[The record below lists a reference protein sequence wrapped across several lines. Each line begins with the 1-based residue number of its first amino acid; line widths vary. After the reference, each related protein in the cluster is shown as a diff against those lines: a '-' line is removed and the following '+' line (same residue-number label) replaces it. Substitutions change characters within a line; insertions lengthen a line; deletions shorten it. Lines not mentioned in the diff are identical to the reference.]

1 MLSADDLLD
10 TLERALAAT
19 GGDVELSAQSAR
31 IGTTRFANSRVTQT
45 GDVEERIIQARVSFG
60 GRVGAARTNAIDAA
74 SLAQVIADA
83 RAVAESQP
91 RGRFPGFAGGSEPLA
106 GSASFDEPTAQASAD
121 HRAALVSPAFEAA
134 ARAGM
139 TAAGLA
145 AVATNVYAV
154 ATSAGCRRVARTT
167 SARLDVIVAGGDASA
182 RLGACHHQISAIDA
196 VALAAETSERAQ
208 RTRTPIALP
217 EGTYDVILEP
227 PAVAEIL
234 EWLALTS
241 LGARSLEDGSSCLAG
256 RAGEAIT
263 GPISLYDDA
272 LAGEDGCPTLP
283 FDAEGTPRRRVVFLD
298 AGKAGAVTHDRTTAA
313 LLNAASTGHAPP
325 IADELFE
332 SGPLPQHLHLGAGS
346 DDAQGLLRKLGRGL
360 LVSRFHYVNGLLDT
374 RRALMTGMTR
384 DGLFLVENG
393 APVSPVRNLRWT
405 VPVLEAFA
413 RIDGITRSRQVI
425 GAGLSDAVMVAPT
438 VLVRG
443 WTFSG

>member
-1 MLSADDLLD
+1 VLSADDLLD
-10 TLERALAAT
+10 TLERALQTA
-19 GGDVELSAQSAR
+19 GGEVELSAHAAR

-45 GDVEERIIQARVSFG
+45 GDVEERIIQARVALD
-60 GRVGAARTNAIDAA
+60 GRVGAARTNAVDAA
-74 SLAQVIADA
+74 SLARVIADA

-91 RGRFPGFAGGSEPLA
+91 RGSFPGFTGGSEPLA
-106 GSASFDEPTAQASAD
+106 GTASFDAATEAASAD
-121 HRAALVSPAFEAA
+121 QRALLVSPAFAA
-134 ARAGM
+134 AAGAGM

-145 AVATNVYAV
+145 ATATNAYAV
-154 ATSAGCRRVARTT
+154 ATSAGCRRAARTT
-167 SARLDVIVAGGDASA
+167 SARLDVIIAGGDASA
-182 RLGACHHQISAIDA
+182 RLGVCHHQLGAIDA
-196 VALAAETSERAQ
+196 GALAAETSERAH
-208 RTRTPIALP
+208 RTRTPIALA
-217 EGTYDVILEP
+217 EGSYDVILEP
-227 PAVAEIL
+227 TAVAELL

-256 RAGEAIT
+256 RTGQAIT
-263 GPISLYDDA
+263 GPISLYDDG
-272 LAGEDGCPTLP
+272 LSGEDGCPTLP
-283 FDAEGTPRRRVVFLD
+283 FDAEGTPRRRVMFID

-313 LLNAASTGHAPP
+313 LMGTTSTGHAPS

-332 SGPLPQHLHLGAGS
+332 SGPLPQHLHLGAGT
-346 DDAQGLLRKLGRGL
+346 DDAQTLLRRLGRGL

-393 APVSPVRNLRWT
+393 VPVSSVRNLRWT

-413 RIDGITRSRQVI
+413 RVDGITRARQVV

-438 VLVRG
+438 VLLRG